1 MENWIL
7 KFEDVSISYKTKRG
21 YLQAVSNASFE
32 VGQGQSVALI
42 GESGC
47 GKTTIA
53 TSVVGILPLAAR
65 IDGGHV
71 LYRKGD
77 GSITDMYSLSR
88 KERRILLWKDIVMM
102 FQASQSSF
110 NPVRKIYTQFL
121 DTVKAHE
128 SGKNDRE
135 ILERSRELLEMVMLD
150 PDKVLYSYPH
160 ELSGG
165 MKQRTLL
172 ALTMILNPRIL
183 ILDEPTTALDLI
195 TQEKIL
201 RLLNDMRRRFNFSL
215 IFITHD
221 LSIVSE
227 LADKVVTMY
236 AGEVVET
243 APVRAFFTHPLHPY
257 SDGLLKAIPRL
268 TTSSDNLF
276 SIPGNTPDL
285 IDRPSGCLFHP
296 RCAYADEKCSQC
308 RPCTTYL
315 EDRSFSCFHPAGG
328 DE

>member
-7 KFEDVSISYKTKRG
+7 KFDDVSISYKTKRG
-21 YLQAVSNASFE
+21 YLQAVSHASFE
-32 VGQGQSVALI
+32 VGAGESVALI

-65 IDGGHV
+65 IDGGRV

-77 GSITDMYSLSR
+77 GSIVDMYALSR
-88 KERRILLWKDIVMM
+88 KERRLLLWKDIVMM

-110 NPVRKIYTQFL
+110 NPVRKVYTQFL
-121 DTVKAHE
+121 DTFKAHE
-128 SGKNDRE
+128 SGMSDRE

-257 SDGLLKAIPRL
+257 SEGLLKAIPRL

-296 RCAYADEKCSQC
+296 RCAYADEKCSRC
-308 RPCTTYL
+308 RPGTTYL
-315 EDRSFSCFHPAGG
+315 EDRSYSCFHPAGG

>member
-1 MENWIL
+1 
-7 KFEDVSISYKTKRG
+7 
-21 YLQAVSNASFE
+21 
-32 VGQGQSVALI
+32 
-42 GESGC
+42 
-47 GKTTIA
+47 
-53 TSVVGILPLAAR
+53 
-65 IDGGHV
+65 
-71 LYRKGD
+71 
-77 GSITDMYSLSR
+77 
-88 KERRILLWKDIVMM
+88 
-102 FQASQSSF
+102 
-110 NPVRKIYTQFL
+110 
-121 DTVKAHE
+121 
-128 SGKNDRE
+128 
-135 ILERSRELLEMVMLD
+135 
-150 PDKVLYSYPH
+150 
-160 ELSGG
+160 
-165 MKQRTLL
+165 
-172 ALTMILNPRIL
+172 MILNPRIL

-257 SDGLLKAIPRL
+257 SEGLLKAIPRL

-296 RCAYADEKCSQC
+296 RCAYADEKCSRC
-308 RPCTTYL
+308 RPGTTYL
-315 EDRSFSCFHPAGG
+315 EDRSYSCFHPAGG